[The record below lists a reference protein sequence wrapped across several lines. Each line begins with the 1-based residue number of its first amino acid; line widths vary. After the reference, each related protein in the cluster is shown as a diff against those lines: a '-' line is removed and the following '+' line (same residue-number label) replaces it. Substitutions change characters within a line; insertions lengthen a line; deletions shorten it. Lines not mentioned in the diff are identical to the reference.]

1 MSNHRNPR
9 PKVPKPPRTHN
20 PPRRPSPRTLQE
32 MRAAFNALVR
42 QNPRAASAT
51 LDVLEI
57 VASANR
63 RRATMLVEA
72 ASTVVASIRGAS

>member
-1 MSNHRNPR
+1 MSAHRNPR

-32 MRAAFNALVR
+32 MRAAFRDLVR

-63 RRATMLVEA
+63 RRAMKLVEA
-72 ASTVVASIRGAS
+72 VSAVVSSIRGGS